1 MTKRLD
7 QLVQERFDLPS
18 RERARSLIMQG
29 RCFVNGQRAD
39 KPGLS
44 VKSDDEIKLN
54 LPSEQY
60 VSRGAYKLKQASEQF
75 SIDFKDKT
83 VMDIGASTGGFCD
96 FALQNGAEKV
106 YAVDVGYGQLDYR
119 LRCDERV
126 VCLERTN
133 ARYLEPEKVHH
144 KIELFTVDVS
154 FISLFHIFPLFKKFA
169 AEEFVAVVLIKPQF
183 EAGREQ
189 VGKNGV
195 VRDAAVHREVIEKV
209 LSFAKQD
216 QLYPF
221 GLYHSP
227 IKGPKGNIEFLL
239 TLSNRPSDFSP
250 NVEEVVKTAHIEL
263 SMEDNR

>member
-1 MTKRLD
+1 MANRLD

-29 RCFVNGQRAD
+29 RCFINGQRAD
-39 KPGLS
+39 KPGQS
-44 VKSDDEIKLN
+44 VKPDDDITLN
-54 LPSEQY
+54 LPTEQY
-60 VSRGAYKLKQASEQF
+60 VSRGAYKLKQAKERF
-75 SIDFKDKT
+75 SLDFVGKT
-83 VMDIGASTGGFCD
+83 VMDIGASTGGFTD
-96 FALQNGAEKV
+96 FALQNGAEVV

-133 ARYLEPEKVHH
+133 ARYLEPEKVLH
-144 KIELFTVDVS
+144 KIDIFTVDVS
-154 FISLFHIFPLFKKFA
+154 FISLSHIFTLFKRFTDDD
-169 AEEFVAVVLIKPQF
+169 FIAVVLIKPQF

-195 VRDAAVHREVIEKV
+195 VRDAVVHREVIERV
-209 LSFAKQD
+209 LSFAD
-216 QLYPF
+216 ENELFPF

-239 TLSNRPSDFSP
+239 ALSNRPFDLSP
-250 NVEEVVKTAHIEL
+250 NVEEIVKNAHFEL